1 MSSASYSERVNMKKK
16 IKSLFYSTNY
26 EDTMY
31 KFFTL
36 KKGILNYS
44 IEFQAVAGRDENVTN
59 QDYIKYIPS
68 LCEQI

>member
-1 MSSASYSERVNMKKK
+1 
-16 IKSLFYSTNY
+16 
-26 EDTMY
+26 MY

>member
-1 MSSASYSERVNMKKK
+1 
-16 IKSLFYSTNY
+16 
-26 EDTMY
+26 MY

-68 LCEQI
+68 LCEQIWLLGMKDTLGGWISDVYVHTGKGN